1 MLKSI
6 IISNEEINEIKI
18 KNLTDDN
25 IFKKCGYK
33 NNNNFKK
40 LYNWE
45 FTDSI
50 TIELWG
56 KEELK
61 KPVSQF
67 SIFSKYNI
75 KTSNKSLFLLRDNKA
90 NKFNSLSLK
99 EFLNFFKLVNNDFE
113 NNDELITEETI
124 ESVNNVNLNQKI
136 LRDNNQE
143 FEKQLD
149 DNHSETSLNSE
160 LTFDLYCYSDE
171 NND

>member
-40 LYNWE
+40 LYDWE
-45 FTDSI
+45 FTNSI
-50 TIELWG
+50 TLELWG

-61 KPVSQF
+61 KLESKF

-75 KTSNKSLFLLRDNKA
+75 KTTGKTLFLLRDNNE
-90 NKFNSLSLK
+90 NKFKPLSLT
-99 EFLNFFKLVNNDFE
+99 EFSNFFKLNNIEFE
-113 NNDELITEETI
+113 NHDEETI
-124 ESVNNVNLNQKI
+124 ESNIEVNSKILNQKI
-136 LRDNNQE
+136 LTDKEIYEKEQCDNE
-143 FEKQLD
+143 S
-149 DNHSETSLNSE
+149 HSSLNSE
-160 LTFDLYCYSDE
+160 LTLDLYCYSDE
-171 NND
+171 DN

>member
-6 IISNEEINEIKI
+6 IVFNEKINEIKI

-40 LYNWE
+40 LYSWD
-45 FTDSI
+45 FTNTT

-61 KPVSQF
+61 KTESKF
-67 SIFSKYNI
+67 SVFTKYNI
-75 KTSNKSLFLLRDNKA
+75 KTINKTLFLLRDNNT
-90 NKFNSLSLK
+90 NKFNSLSLT
-99 EFLNFFKLVNNDFE
+99 EFSNFFKLE
-113 NNDELITEETI
+113 NDESMSEFNLEL
-124 ESVNNVNLNQKI
+124 NNENLNQKI
-136 LRDNNQE
+136 LLDKKELENQVHDNN
-143 FEKQLD
+143 
-149 DNHSETSLNSE
+149 SESSLNSE

-171 NND
+171 NDN